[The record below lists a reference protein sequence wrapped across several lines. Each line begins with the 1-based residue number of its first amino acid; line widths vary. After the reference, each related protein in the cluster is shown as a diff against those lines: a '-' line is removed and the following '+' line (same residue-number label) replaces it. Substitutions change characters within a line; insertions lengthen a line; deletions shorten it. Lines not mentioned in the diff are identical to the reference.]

1 MDSRETRLRDAKLG
15 SAIDNAAGTLPDDYT
30 IEINIECGSAT
41 VTLWG
46 PDGKCD
52 FPTNYE
58 SLGSQIKEAT
68 EFAIEEAAK
77 ADGITS
83 A

>member
-1 MDSRETRLRDAKLG
+1 MDSKETRLRDAKLG
-15 SAIDNAAGTLPDDYT
+15 SAIENAAGKLPDDYT
-30 IEINIECGSAT
+30 IEINIEFGSAT

-46 PDGKCD
+46 PDGKCE
-52 FPTNYE
+52 FPTNHE
-58 SLGSQIKEAT
+58 SLGSEINEAT
-68 EFAIEEAAK
+68 KFAIEEAAK